1 MIINLEN
8 INILRR
14 VLERKDV
21 FNFLDRERFFKMF
34 FEDDSIDLLK
44 YILKVY
50 VNLFGKYGDSDLYR
64 KMILIN
70 IFKLEKDDVVGR
82 WEMFDVYIV
91 M

>member
-21 FNFLDRERFFKMF
+21 FNFLDRERFFKKF

>member
-21 FNFLDRERFFKMF
+21 FNFLDRERFFKKF

-82 WEMFDVYIV
+82 
-91 M
+91 